1 MNINRNI
8 IHNIFICPSVP
19 VMALCQMYAQK
30 QNKRCCYY
38 QVCCWY
44 VWDFTIIVTQFAKS
58 QVKMQR
64 CSDRSIKNKWF
75 FFLTSLWLKNMVYWT
90 TSDGINNDKNNKQTR
105 YFTLNPCPANL
116 SAMRGKPPAQRS
128 HTPGGAT
135 CPVSWRNLPPH
146 WCCRPLSIFSLW
158 R

>member
-1 MNINRNI
+1 MS
-8 IHNIFICPSVP
+8 IFLCPSVS
-19 VMALCQMYAQK
+19 VMALSQMYARK
-30 QNKRCCYY
+30 QNKRCCYF

-44 VWDFTIIVTQFAKS
+44 VWDFTIIVTQCAKS
-58 QVKMQR
+58 QMQR
-64 CSDRSIKNKWF
+64 LVNQEQVVSLLN
-75 FFLTSLWLKNMVYWT
+75 LTAAEKYGLLNNFWC
-90 TSDGINNDKNNKQTR
+90 INNDKNNKQTR
-105 YFTLNPCPANL
+105 YFALNPCPASL